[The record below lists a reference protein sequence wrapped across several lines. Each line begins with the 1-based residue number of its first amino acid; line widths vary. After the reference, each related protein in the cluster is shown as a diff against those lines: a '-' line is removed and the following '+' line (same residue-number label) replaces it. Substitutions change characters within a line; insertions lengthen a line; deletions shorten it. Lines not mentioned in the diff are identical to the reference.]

1 MKGVIV
7 AAGLGH
13 RLSPLTL
20 QCPKPLISVNGQ
32 PLIAYTIE
40 AFAHAGFREIGVVLG
55 YKGHILAN
63 YLRSVD
69 QDGLVVRCLV
79 NPLYRLGNGSSI
91 YAARHFVGDE
101 PFVLAMADH
110 LLSVQTLAP
119 LLSQT
124 WAGHVLCVD
133 HEVRHADGLQDAT
146 KVWLDGQ
153 GRVLRIGKHLRR
165 WHAVDA
171 GVYLFQS
178 RVFGYLE
185 ALINRRR
192 ANCSITHLARH
203 LIARGDTLHTCD
215 VSGAFWLDV
224 DTPDDLIFARRVLR
238 LGETPT
244 SLESVA

>member
-7 AAGLGH
+7 AAGRGH

-40 AFAHAGFREIGVVLG
+40 AFAHAGFHEIGVVLG
-55 YKGHILAN
+55 YMGDILGN
-63 YLRSVD
+63 YLRSVEE
-69 QDGLVVRCLV
+69 DGIVVRCLA
-79 NPLYRLGNGSSI
+79 NPLFPLGNGTSI
-91 YAARHFVGDE
+91 YAARHFVGDQ
-101 PFVLAMADH
+101 PFVLAMSDH

-119 LLSQT
+119 LLSRR
-124 WAGHVLCVD
+124 WEGHVLCVD
-133 HEVRHADGLQDAT
+133 REVRHSDGLDDAT

-153 GRVLRIGKHLRR
+153 GRVRRIGKHLRR

-178 RVFGYLE
+178 RVFGYLK
-185 ALINRRR
+185 ALINRGR
-192 ANCSITHLARH
+192 AHCSITDLARH

-224 DTPDDLIFARRVLR
+224 DTPDDLVYARRVLS
-238 LGETPT
+238 LGAEPT
-244 SLESVA
+244 SLESVS